1 MLAIKTP
8 EVSLKISACNI
19 NIFFKIFDEIVKNDG
34 ETNEV
39 DFKKIFNS
47 LFETIRG
54 LLIFAKEGKYDILF
68 KQENLIP
75 QLCMVISRLYV
86 ENADLLIRLTSQV
99 VAGKAIL
106 NDDRLYDFINYTI
119 GTIKCFTQ

>member
-19 NIFFKIFDEIVKNDG
+19 NIFFKIFDSIINKESDIDEN
-34 ETNEV
+34 

-54 LLIFAKEGKYDILF
+54 LLIFAKEGKYDIMF
-68 KQENLIP
+68 KEENLIP
-75 QLCMVISRLYV
+75 
-86 ENADLLIRLTSQV
+86 
-99 VAGKAIL
+99 
-106 NDDRLYDFINYTI
+106 
-119 GTIKCFTQ
+119 

>member
-1 MLAIKTP
+1 MQKEQIL
-8 EVSLKISACNI
+8 
-19 NIFFKIFDEIVKNDG
+19 
-34 ETNEV
+34 

-54 LLIFAKEGKYDILF
+54 LLIFAKEGKYDIMF
-68 KQENLIP
+68 KNEGLIT
-75 QLCMVISRLYV
+75 QLCMVIGRLYN
-86 ENADLLIRLTSQV
+86 ENADFLLSMTSQS
-99 VAGKAIL
+99 VAGKQIQ

>member
-1 MLAIKTP
+1 M
-8 EVSLKISACNI
+8 
-19 NIFFKIFDEIVKNDG
+19 
-34 ETNEV
+34 
-39 DFKKIFNS
+39 
-47 LFETIRG
+47 
-54 LLIFAKEGKYDILF
+54 IFAKEGKYDILF